1 MEAIADQVAVK
12 NDQEGKKM
20 EKFEFRSIR
29 LEEAGQAAEIEK
41 ECFPPHEACTP
52 KSIRERIAAAT
63 DLFLV
68 AVDRE
73 NGEIAGFLNGIS
85 TNEEA
90 FRDEFF
96 TDISLYDPDGKNV
109 MLLGLDVRG
118 KYRGKGLAK
127 ELVRRYQMRERE
139 NGRTTLTLTCL
150 PEKVAMY
157 LKFGFKDHGIANST
171 WGGEQWHEMALE
183 MGEDHA

>member
-1 MEAIADQVAVK
+1 
-12 NDQEGKKM
+12 M

-52 KSIRERIAAAT
+52 KSIRERIAAAA